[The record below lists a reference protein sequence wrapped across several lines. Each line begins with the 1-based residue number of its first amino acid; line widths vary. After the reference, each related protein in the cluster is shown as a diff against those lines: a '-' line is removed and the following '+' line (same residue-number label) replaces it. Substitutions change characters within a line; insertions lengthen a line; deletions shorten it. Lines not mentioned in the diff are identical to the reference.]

1 MTSLH
6 NMDTDM
12 QVYVDALNAPPNGWG
27 QHIIAPRRLIEPR
40 SSIYGQS
47 HHYLRYL
54 NVEHGIEQVEAWLD
68 AYYDHYR
75 STVQ

>member
-1 MTSLH
+1 MRTSNMS

-12 QVYVDALNAPPNGWG
+12 QVYVDALNSPPNGWG
-27 QHIIAPRRLIEPR
+27 QHIIEP
-40 SSIYGQS
+40 YGQS

-54 NVEHGIEQVEAWLD
+54 NVKHGIEQVEAWLD